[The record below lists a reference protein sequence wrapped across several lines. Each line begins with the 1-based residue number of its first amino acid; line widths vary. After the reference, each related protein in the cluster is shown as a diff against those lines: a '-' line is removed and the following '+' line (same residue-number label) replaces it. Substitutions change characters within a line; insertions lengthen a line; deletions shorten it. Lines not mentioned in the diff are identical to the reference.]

1 MLHELENFASRILN
15 GDDFEVIDHNIN
27 RSIHLIFTDGFE
39 VTLSRQRRNGEDVYF
54 FTYGAALPHRIK
66 VEFTHP
72 SETYESC
79 FYPAFH
85 VRTLLCGT
93 LRLCPVLNRTNI
105 ANKFIICPGIT

>member
-54 FTYGAALPHRIK
+54 FTHGAALPHHISYYRD
-66 VEFTHP
+66 
-72 SETYESC
+72 YEEYDVAESLAE
-79 FYPAFH
+79 AF
-85 VRTLLCGT
+85 L
-93 LRLCPVLNRTNI
+93 
-105 ANKFIICPGIT
+105 ITENF